1 MQQIQLKLF
10 PKEQLKK
17 KTAKATGD
25 FIGNNIADKAGN
37 LKYFIYSPK

>member
-10 PKEQLKK
+10 PKNQLN

-37 LKYFIYSPK
+37 LKYFIYSPN